1 MIQGGIS
8 MSNFNMA
15 ECVAWMSCA
24 LASIWGVYLTGNPW
38 CLLALFIP
46 AIVYTKSDKEKQ
58 NDRV

>member
-1 MIQGGIS
+1 